1 MDTQVAIEIVPVV
14 DGKRRYYRTI
24 VFDLELNDSEHP
36 TKVVRDTIYQSHS
49 LLLAVEVLHGY
60 LKEGTIRS

>member
-24 VFDLELNDSEHP
+24 VFDLELNDFEHP
-36 TKVVRDTIYQSHS
+36 TKVVRDIYHSDS